1 MYITNKKGII
11 CIVLM
16 SLFLLCA
23 NGKEVMLSP
32 DEFKTDVETI
42 ILETLFGTDSDE
54 HIEYLCIAKKE
65 GHYNIWYFS
74 EINGEVHCLACAK
87 RDSDL
92 TKVVFFGRRR
102 LNKKNTNGRYF
113 L

>member
-1 MYITNKKGII
+1 M
-11 CIVLM
+11 
-16 SLFLLCA
+16 
-23 NGKEVMLSP
+23 ER
-32 DEFKTDVETI
+32 I

-92 TKVVFFGRRR
+92 TKDG
-102 LNKKNTNGRYF
+102 LEISKKNKSMLILSLFQILKSLQN
-113 L
+113 